1 MKMFIF
7 TIDNLLWGTMYN
19 VYFWGYLAF
28 YMASYVFL
36 LPFFFISVLPILHAF
51 LRDQISLCILFESL
65 QKSYVI
71 FLYTKKLCFCIHN
84 NSLLGF
90 MADIRSFDCCIM
102 PGNVLL

>member
-36 LPFFFISVLPILHAF
+36 LPFFFHFCASNPACF
-51 LRDQISLCILFESL
+51 PKRSNISLYS
-65 QKSYVI
+65 V
-71 FLYTKKLCFCIHN
+71 
-84 NSLLGF
+84 
-90 MADIRSFDCCIM
+90 
-102 PGNVLL
+102 